1 MRAVATRLQESR
13 TGEVCAL
20 RRSGSDLLAGKGFP
34 HQLDSKLNRC
44 CRFPSLSHPRIALDF
59 LRADNNPLLTQKT
72 RENLAWTPEEQ
83 SVTRWAIVRNRA
95 PVVAGFI
102 LPSFARCQ
110 NLKRKVARIARAL
123 AWASGMP
130 SLA

>member
-13 TGEVCAL
+13 IGEVCRVTSL
-20 RRSGSDLLAGKGFP
+20 RFRSPCGKGFP
-34 HQLDSKLNRC
+34 ASAF
-44 CRFPSLSHPRIALDF
+44 RFQTQPVLSFSVPLSHPQIALDF

-72 RENLAWTPEEQ
+72 RENLVWTPEEQ

-102 LPSFARCQ
+102 LPSRDART
-110 NLKRKVARIARAL
+110 
-123 AWASGMP
+123 
-130 SLA
+130 